1 MIILKP
7 HGCLS
12 WHLINSIPYSLPDYS
27 IEDSLIITPG
37 LNKYREGYSVPF
49 DIHRARANEE
59 IDKAQRYIII
69 GYGFG
74 DDHLETH
81 LMQQLRAGK
90 PALIQTRL
98 LHSCECS

>member
-1 MIILKP
+1 MYWGAKNEWKREKTAVFSKSDYLKP

-59 IDKAQRYIII
+59 IDKRSGILLLDMDLVMII
-69 GYGFG
+69 
-74 DDHLETH
+74 
-81 LMQQLRAGK
+81 
-90 PALIQTRL
+90 
-98 LHSCECS
+98 